1 MAINVND
8 LPPKYQSQAYQ
19 KYMSQRAKKSKYH
32 NVPTERVTPA
42 GNKIRFDSKKEAKR
56 YDELLAMLKAG
67 EIRDLRL
74 QVEFTLQ
81 AAYTTHDGQRI
92 RAIRYKSDFAYY
104 TADGEYIVED
114 VKSRATQTPQYSMKK
129 KLMAG
134 ELGIQIR
141 EV

>member
-92 RAIRYKSDFAYY
+92 RAIRYKADFAYY
-104 TADGEYIVED
+104 TAGGEYIVED

>member
-8 LPPKYQSQAYQ
+8 LPPKYQGQAYQ
-19 KYMSQRAKKSKYH
+19 KYMSQRARKTKYH

-42 GNKIRFDSKKEAKR
+42 GNKIRFDSKKEARR

-67 EIRDLRL
+67 KIRDLRL

-92 RAIRYKSDFAYY
+92 RAIRYKADFAYY